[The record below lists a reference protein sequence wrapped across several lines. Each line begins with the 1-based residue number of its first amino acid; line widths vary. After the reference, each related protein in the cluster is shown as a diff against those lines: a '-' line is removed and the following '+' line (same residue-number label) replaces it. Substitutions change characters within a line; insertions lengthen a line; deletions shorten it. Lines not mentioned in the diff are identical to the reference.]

1 MLQISKTF
9 HFTFTK
15 KMENIIKNSEVFIR
29 ENLINYND
37 GAIVSRIIMKQNGGN
52 LSVFAFDKNQ
62 SLSEHTAPFDAMIE
76 ILDGNAEIK
85 INKIS
90 NFLKKGECIIM
101 PANVPHA
108 VNAIERFKMALTMIK

>member
-85 INKIS
+85 IKETNRK
-90 NFLKKGECIIM
+90 L
-101 PANVPHA
+101 
-108 VNAIERFKMALTMIK
+108 R